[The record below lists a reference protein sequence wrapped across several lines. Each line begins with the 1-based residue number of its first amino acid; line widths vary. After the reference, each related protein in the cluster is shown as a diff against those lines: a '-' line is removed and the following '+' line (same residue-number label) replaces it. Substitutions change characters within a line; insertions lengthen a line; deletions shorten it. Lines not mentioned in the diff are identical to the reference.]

1 MIGKVLRRTAPVTAV
16 VALAAAMAPGA
27 SADAIVAVGANQFFT
42 GQVNGP
48 ASTTGASVIK
58 VFCPGPVTP
67 TSTGHPLSGQ
77 TVAVQLVL
85 PPVVSPNTLGFTGS
99 AANQINV
106 FFSPNSSG
114 AAAPVAL
121 NAYNVPGKIPTT
133 LTLPCGGTGVV
144 DFVPAPGSA
153 TARAYHVPVVY
164 ENVGV

>member
-1 MIGKVLRRTAPVTAV
+1 MIGKVLRRTAPVSAA
-16 VALAAAMAPGA
+16 VALAVAMAPGA
-27 SADAIVAVGANQFFT
+27 SADAIVAVGANQYFT

-48 ASTTGASVIK
+48 ASSTSPSVIK
-58 VFCPGPVTP
+58 VLCAGPVTP

-85 PPVVSPNTLGFTGS
+85 PPVVSPNSLGFTGS
-99 AANQINV
+99 AATQINV
-106 FFSPNSSG
+106 FFTATSSG
-114 AAAPVAL
+114 VAAPVVL

-133 LTLPCGGTGVV
+133 LSLPCGGSGVV